1 MSTLVEEIK
10 TEIKNREKQMKK
22 IEKTEYNK
30 IRDLKVEDINRSD
43 DDGIDR

>member
-22 IEKTEYNK
+22 IEKTEQYKN
-30 IRDLKVEDINRSD
+30 RDLKVEDINKS